1 MTTIKHQNS
10 RTNSSLLCT
19 RLCKL
24 VKQHI
29 CTESKIKEMGIK
41 TEAFAIDIRTVAF
54 EMRVGRVM
62 EK

>member
-1 MTTIKHQNS
+1 
-10 RTNSSLLCT
+10 
-19 RLCKL
+19 
-24 VKQHI
+24 
-29 CTESKIKEMGIK
+29 MGIK